1 MIRAALTALLVAVV
15 PAFAAAQYPPQPYPG
30 EHAEDRREMGQ
41 DRRELRDDRRDLR
54 WYRDLL
60 ARYDTARTRR
70 DRFALRAV
78 EDEVSSALARELRE
92 SRIELARSDREV
104 RQEWREGDRHGMND
118 DLRDRHDDRR
128 DLRRI
133 AAIDREFTSLRGRMD
148 RRGLERKRTLIV
160 ELNRLA
166 QAELREDHRERRE
179 DRRDYYAR

>member
-1 MIRAALTALLVAVV
+1 
-15 PAFAAAQYPPQPYPG
+15 
-30 EHAEDRREMGQ
+30 
-41 DRRELRDDRRDLR
+41 
-54 WYRDLL
+54 
-60 ARYDTARTRR
+60 
-70 DRFALRAV
+70 
-78 EDEVSSALARELRE
+78 
-92 SRIELARSDREV
+92 
-104 RQEWREGDRHGMND
+104 MND

>member
-1 MIRAALTALLVAVV
+1 MIRAALTAVLAIA
-15 PAFAAAQYPPQPYPG
+15 PALAAAQYPPPQPYPG
-30 EHAEDRREMGQ
+30 EHAQDRHEMRQ
-41 DRRELRDDRRDLR
+41 DRRELRDDRRDLA

-60 ARYDTARTRR
+60 ARYDSARTRR
-70 DRFALRAV
+70 DRFALRAI

-92 SRIELARSDREV
+92 SRVELARSEREV
-104 RQEWREGDRHGMND
+104 RQEWREGDRQGMND